1 MSSTPND
8 CQSHLNKRKECYRK
22 NDLGEYHH
30 SHAHEN
36 KTKFSSCWIPILRAK
51 RCLAFQHCAREAVEY
66 YQSPSDKYVEG
77 VNGPKNK
84 GYCAS
89 YDEAFCFGNPRI
101 MKIDLETAG
110 GSQRLKKIRQE
121 VFDHHERW
129 KRRVTNSKLKQGRC
143 EDMRSR
149 LTKCLREHL

>member
-1 MSSTPND
+1 
-8 CQSHLNKRKECYRK
+8 
-22 NDLGEYHH
+22 
-30 SHAHEN
+30 
-36 KTKFSSCWIPILRAK
+36 
-51 RCLAFQHCAREAVEY
+51 
-66 YQSPSDKYVEG
+66 
-77 VNGPKNK
+77 
-84 GYCAS
+84 
-89 YDEAFCFGNPRI
+89 

>member
-1 MSSTPND
+1 MPTQ
-8 CQSHLNKRKECYRK
+8 QSGLPLTFFFHYCYT
-22 NDLGEYHH
+22 G
-30 SHAHEN
+30 
-36 KTKFSSCWIPILRAK
+36 
-51 RCLAFQHCAREAVEY
+51 
-66 YQSPSDKYVEG
+66 
-77 VNGPKNK
+77 
-84 GYCAS
+84 
-89 YDEAFCFGNPRI
+89 FGNPRI
-101 MKIDLETAG
+101 MKIDLETGG

>member
-89 YDEAFCFGNPRI
+89 YDEAFCTLSNEFVGLIN
-101 MKIDLETAG
+101 
-110 GSQRLKKIRQE
+110 
-121 VFDHHERW
+121 
-129 KRRVTNSKLKQGRC
+129 
-143 EDMRSR
+143 
-149 LTKCLREHL
+149 